1 MPEHSGRAHVTAPSH
16 RQRPGAG
23 GGCLLGSGRAGGAG
37 VGRGRQGSDR
47 VLWPAAL
54 FLEAGLL
61 VGLLQAP
68 PPRPPPQQQCWVL
81 WGNVEKCTILKNGL
95 SSMKP
100 FHLSRWRR
108 FCSSQINQGSPKF
121 FISRATHFSC
131 LKIECSKSCRF
142 LSLLFQAVAFSV
154 SACVN
159 I

>member
-61 VGLLQAP
+61 VGQLGGAGGQGGGGHRGWAP
-68 PPRPPPQQQCWVL
+68 FPSGAATCPACPPDPV
-81 WGNVEKCTILKNGL
+81 
-95 SSMKP
+95 SSTPAHSTLAATP
-100 FHLSRWRR
+100 F
-108 FCSSQINQGSPKF
+108 GE
-121 FISRATHFSC
+121 SRAG
-131 LKIECSKSCRF
+131 IPW
-142 LSLLFQAVAFSV
+142 
-154 SACVN
+154 
-159 I
+159 